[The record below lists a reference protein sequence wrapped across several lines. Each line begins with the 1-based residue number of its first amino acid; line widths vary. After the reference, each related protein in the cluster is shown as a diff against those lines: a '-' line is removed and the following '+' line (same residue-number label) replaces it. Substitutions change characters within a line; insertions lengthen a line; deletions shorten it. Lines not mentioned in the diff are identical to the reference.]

1 MPSFAYRAATAAGRT
16 VRGVEDAETTA
27 ALERTL
33 GSRGLYPLEVAPAT
47 AAAAEPAVRRAFR
60 TRRADV
66 VEAVRYLA
74 TLMDAG
80 FPLDRALAAVARVV
94 ARRDTAAAVLDV
106 RDRVRGGARLDDALA
121 AHPGLFP
128 RYAVG
133 MVRAGE
139 RGGYLVRALER
150 LSVQMEREQALRSR
164 LASALIYPAVM
175 VTVGAGAVGVLF
187 AYVLPRFV
195 TLLQDTGSAIPR
207 STAMLLAIGAFAG
220 RCWWALLLAPVVL
233 GLVLVA
239 ARSSEEGRG
248 MIDRVLLRLPVVGAL
263 RQRVA
268 CSRLARTLATL
279 LGSGLPILPAL
290 EIAAASQADGAVA
303 DAVRRARE
311 EVRAGDRLAAAL
323 RRGGV
328 FPFLF
333 VQMVEVGEEGGRLP
347 DMLERAAGT
356 LEGELERGL
365 DRMVRLVEPLM
376 ILFFGA
382 VVGFV
387 ALSLLQAIYG
397 IRADVM

>member
-1 MPSFAYRAATAAGRT
+1 MPAFAYRAATRAGRT
-16 VRGVEDAETTA
+16 VRGVEDADSPA
-27 ALERTL
+27 ALERSL
-33 GSRGLYPLEVAPAT
+33 GSRGLYPLEVAPA
-47 AAAAEPAVRRAFR
+47 AAELAARRSFR
-60 TRRADV
+60 SRRADV

-80 FPLDRALAAVARVV
+80 FPLDRALAAVSRVV

-106 RDRVRGGARLDDALA
+106 RDRVRGGARLDDAFA
-121 AHPGLFP
+121 AHPALFP
-128 RYAVG
+128 RFAVG

-139 RGGYLVRALER
+139 RGGYLARSLDR
-150 LSVQMEREQALRSR
+150 LSVQLEREQALRAR
-164 LASALIYPAVM
+164 LAGALIYPAVM

-195 TLLQDTGSAIPR
+195 TLLADTGSTLPR
-207 STAMLLAIGAFAG
+207 STAMLMAAG
-220 RCWWALLLAPVVL
+220 HFVSRWWWALLLAPVAA
-233 GLVLVA
+233 GLALA
-239 ARSSEEGRG
+239 AVRSTDEGRAAV
-248 MIDRVLLRLPVVGAL
+248 DRVLLRLPLVGPL

-268 CSRLARTLATL
+268 SARLARTLATL
-279 LGSGLPILPAL
+279 LESGLPILPAL

-303 DAVRRARE
+303 GEVLRARE
-311 EVRAGDRLAAAL
+311 EVRAGGRLAAAL
-323 RRGGV
+323 RRAGI

-333 VQMVEVGEEGGRLP
+333 LQMVEVGEEGGRLP

-365 DRMVRLVEPLM
+365 DRMIRLVEPVM
-376 ILFFGA
+376 ILFFGG

-397 IRADVM
+397 IGADGL

>member
-1 MPSFAYRAATAAGRT
+1 VPAFAWRAATTAGRT
-16 VRGVEDAETTA
+16 VRGVEDAESPA
-27 ALERTL
+27 ALERVL
-33 GSRGLYPLEVAPAT
+33 GARGLYPLEVAPAT
-47 AAAAEPAVRRAFR
+47 AASAEPAARRAFR
-60 TRRADV
+60 GRRADV

-94 ARRDTAAAVLDV
+94 ARRDTAAAVSDV
-106 RDRVRGGARLDDALA
+106 RERVRGGTRLGDALA
-121 AHPGLFP
+121 EHPALFP
-128 RYAVG
+128 RFAVG

-139 RGGYLVRALER
+139 RGGYLGAALER
-150 LSVQMEREQALRSR
+150 LAAQMEREQALRAR

-175 VTVGAGAVGVLF
+175 VAVGAGAIAVLF

-195 TLLQDTGSAIPR
+195 VLLNDTGSGIPR
-207 STAMLLAIGAFAG
+207 STRMLLAAGEFASRWWWAMLLAPVAVALVVAGARGTEAG
-220 RCWWALLLAPVVL
+220 RT
-233 GLVLVA
+233 
-239 ARSSEEGRG
+239 
-248 MIDRVLLRLPVVGAL
+248 MIDRALLRLPVVGPL

-268 CSRLARTLATL
+268 SARLARTLSTL
-279 LGSGLPILPAL
+279 LGSGLPILPSL
-290 EIAAASQADGAVA
+290 EIAARSQADGAVA
-303 DAVRRARE
+303 EEVLRARE
-311 EVRAGDRLAAAL
+311 EVRAGGRLAAAL

-347 DMLERAAGT
+347 DMLERAAVSM
-356 LEGELERGL
+356 EGSLERGL
-365 DRMVRLVEPLM
+365 DRMVRLVEPAM